1 MANKTKL
8 FDCENTPIPLVC
20 KTVSQ
25 LIEAGTEISQLP
37 PYCGLMHTR
46 VMGPEIEYKVG
57 SSDTKITNE
66 GADIV
71 LGTDRPDSVGSGF
84 GGLGAQKA
92 NTIDLVVGR
101 MASTRKGK
109 GPTPSSKVD
118 NSFVSDAARIYISQL
133 TNVDTNFG
141 LAAGDGGAMRQNGCS
156 AIGMKADAIRIIGR
170 EGIKIVTGK
179 AGGVRGAPGGEPN
192 SRGGVTNRPAPSIEL
207 IAGNSV
213 SSTTGI
219 SILQPIPLGENV
231 RDSLLELNKIVGH
244 IWNSVFLLT
253 LTLTTEL
260 PFIATGI
267 PPAPWSVG
275 AVAGGTVHR
284 VQILNSLYQTRAM
297 GNMWELEY
305 LFDQGQKY
313 ICSKSVKTT

>member
-133 TNVDTNFG
+133 TNVDT
-141 LAAGDGGAMRQNGCS
+141 
-156 AIGMKADAIRIIGR
+156 
-170 EGIKIVTGK
+170 
-179 AGGVRGAPGGEPN
+179 
-192 SRGGVTNRPAPSIEL
+192 SRRCTRCTRWRTKFSWWCNKS
-207 IAGNSV
+207 
-213 SSTTGI
+213 SSTLNRTNCRQL
-219 SILQPIPLGENV
+219 SIIHHWY
-231 RDSLLELNKIVGH
+231 KH
-244 IWNSVFLLT
+244 IAANS
-253 LTLTTEL
+253 
-260 PFIATGI
+260 I
-267 PPAPWSVG
+267 
-275 AVAGGTVHR
+275 R
-284 VQILNSLYQTRAM
+284 
-297 GNMWELEY
+297 
-305 LFDQGQKY
+305 
-313 ICSKSVKTT
+313 